1 MRILV
6 AYATRHGATAGI
18 AERLASRFA
27 EGGIPAEAHPVTA
40 VDDVA
45 LYDAVVLGGAAYMGH
60 WLKEATAFAKRHR
73 QELQDRKVWLFSS
86 GPLGNDAVDKAGEDV
101 LHSARPKEFTELTTL
116 LQPRGEQVFF
126 GAWNPDAPP
135 VGIGERL
142 IRLAPA
148 SREALPAGD
157 FRNWDA
163 VDAWADHIAAE
174 LAAGS
179 EPTPGSG
186 ASGPAPVN

>member
-18 AERLASRFA
+18 AERIASRLSA
-27 EGGIPAEAHPVTA
+27 DGIPAEAHSVTD

-45 LYDAVVLGGAAYMGH
+45 LYDAVVLGGAAYMAH
-60 WLKEATAFAKRHR
+60 WLKDATTFAKRHQ
-73 QELQDRKVWLFSS
+73 QELQNRKVWLFSS
-86 GPLGNDAVDKAGEDV
+86 GPLGNDAVDKNGEDV
-101 LHSARPKEFTELTTL
+101 LQSARPKEFSELQTL
-116 LQPRGEQVFF
+116 LQPSGEEVFF
-126 GAWNPDAPP
+126 GAWNPDTPP

-174 LAAGS
+174 LKSGS

-186 ASGPAPVN
+186 ASGPAQAG